1 MYPSETLCVPPAD
14 LAFLGATVETIT
26 PHPGLP
32 PDAVAVTG
40 GRIVA
45 VGSRAEVEPLIG
57 SATRVIRL
65 RGETL
70 LPGFED
76 AHIHPVQGELTVM
89 QCDLNDLEADQFG
102 AAIADYAARH
112 PERDWIVGAGW
123 AVTDFPNAAPRRE
136 DLDALVPDRPAF
148 LWSRDGHSAWVNSR
162 ALELAGITAAT
173 PDPAG
178 GRIVR
183 DPAGAPSGTL
193 REDAVPLV
201 EELVPPA
208 TAEEHAAAL
217 AAVQRR
223 LHALGI
229 TAWQD
234 ASVYNPVACAHQ
246 LEAYRVAAAA
256 GTLQARVVASSF
268 WDPRLGVEQ
277 VERFLE
283 QRASASF
290 GRLRA
295 GTVMIWVDGVVE
307 GLTAA
312 MLDPFVD
319 EHGRATDN
327 RGLAL
332 VPPEPLRGAVVA
344 LDRSGLQVHM
354 HAIGDAAVRSALDA
368 IEAARDAN
376 GPSDL
381 RHHIAHIQVIH
392 PGDIPRFAAL
402 GATANMQPIWACHEP
417 VMDERTI
424 PFLGPER
431 TSWQYPFSSLARS
444 GARLAGGSDWPVTS
458 ANPLLEIEVAVT
470 RVSPDARSNPPFE
483 PDEWLSLDEALAAFT
498 IGSAWVNHLDETGS
512 IEVGKLADLTLL
524 DRNLRQL
531 DESPIG
537 EVRVQGTWVEGLEV
551 FAAPI

>member
-1 MYPSETLCVPPAD
+1 MPPAD
-14 LAFLGATVETIT
+14 LVFLGATVETIT
-26 PHPGLP
+26 PTPSPP
-32 PDAVAVTG
+32 PDAVAISG

-57 SATRVIRL
+57 SGTRVIRL

-70 LPGFED
+70 LPGFQD

-89 QCDLNDLEADQFG
+89 SCDLNDLAADQFG
-102 AAIADYAARH
+102 AAIAAYAARH

-123 AVTDFPNAAPRRE
+123 AVTDFPDAAPRRE
-136 DLDALVPDRPAF
+136 ALDALVPDRPVF

-162 ALELAGITAAT
+162 ALQLAGITAAT

-183 DPAGAPSGTL
+183 DADGTPSGTL

-208 TAEEHAAAL
+208 SAEQHAAAL

-234 ASVYNPVACAHQ
+234 ASVYNPLACAHQ
-246 LEAYRVAAAA
+246 LEAYRVAAATGA
-256 GTLQARVVASSF
+256 LQARVVASSF
-268 WDPRLGVEQ
+268 WDPRFGVEQ
-277 VERFLE
+277 IGGFLE
-283 QRASASF
+283 QRQKASV
-290 GRLRA
+290 GRLQA
-295 GTVMIWVDGVVE
+295 GTVKIWVDGVVE

-327 RGLAL
+327 RGLTL
-332 VPPEPLRGAVVA
+332 VPPELLREAVVA
-344 LDRSGLQVHM
+344 LDAAGLQAHM

-368 IEAARDAN
+368 IEAARSAN
-376 GPSDL
+376 GPSGL

-392 PGDIPRFAAL
+392 PDDVARFAAL
-402 GATANMQPIWACHEP
+402 DATANMQPIWACHEP

-431 TSWQYPFSSLARS
+431 TRWQYPFASLARS

-458 ANPLLEIEVAVT
+458 ANPLLEIEVAVS
-470 RVSPDARSNPPFE
+470 RISPDARSNQAFE
-483 PDEWLSLDEALAAFT
+483 PDERLTLDEALAAFT
-498 IGSAWVNHLDETGS
+498 IGSAYVNHLDDETGS
-512 IEVGKLADLTLL
+512 IEVGKLADLALL
-524 DRNLRQL
+524 DRNLREL
-531 DESPIG
+531 DGMPIG
-537 EVRVQGTWVEGLEV
+537 EATVQGTWVEGLEV
-551 FAAPI
+551 HAAPI

>member
-1 MYPSETLCVPPAD
+1 MPSAD
-14 LAFLGATVETIT
+14 LVFLGATVETIT
-26 PHPGLP
+26 PHPGPP
-32 PDAVAVTG
+32 PDGVAVAN

-57 SATRVIRL
+57 SETRTIRL
-65 RGETL
+65 DGETL
-70 LPGFED
+70 LPGFQD

-89 QCDLNDLEADQFG
+89 QCNLNDLEADQFG
-102 AAIADYAARH
+102 AAIKDYAARH

-123 AVTDFPNAAPRRE
+123 TVTDFPDATPRRE
-136 DLDALVPDRPAF
+136 ALDALVRDRPAF

-173 PDPAG
+173 ADPVG

-183 DPAGAPSGTL
+183 DPDGSPCGTL

-201 EELVPPA
+201 GELVPPA
-208 TAEEHAAAL
+208 SAEEHAAAL

-256 GTLQARVVASSF
+256 GTLRARVVASSF
-268 WDPRLGVEQ
+268 WDPRFGLEQ
-277 VERFLE
+277 VEGFLE
-283 QRASASF
+283 QRERASV
-290 GRLRA
+290 GRLQA
-295 GTVMIWVDGVVE
+295 GTVKIWVDGVVE

-312 MLDPFVD
+312 MLDPFLD
-319 EHGRATDN
+319 ERGEATDN

-332 VPPEPLRGAVVA
+332 VPPEPLRQAVIE
-344 LDRSGLQVHM
+344 LDRAGLQVHL
-354 HAIGDAAVRSALDA
+354 HAIGDAAVRSSLDA
-368 IEAARDAN
+368 IEAARAAN

-392 PGDIPRFAAL
+392 PDDIPRFAAL

-417 VMDERTI
+417 TMDERTI
-424 PFLGPER
+424 PFLGAQR
-431 TSWQYPFSSLARS
+431 TAWQYPFSSLVRR

-458 ANPLLEIEVAVT
+458 ANPVLEIEVALT
-470 RVSPDARSNPPFE
+470 RISPDARSNQPFQPQE
-483 PDEWLSLDEALAAFT
+483 CLDLDEALAAFT
-498 IGSAWVNHLDETGS
+498 IGSAYVNHLDAVTGS
-512 IEVGKLADLTLL
+512 IEVGKLADLALL
-524 DRNLRQL
+524 DRNLREL
-531 DESPIG
+531 DQTPIG
-537 EVRVQGTWVEGLEV
+537 EVTVQGTWLEGLEV